1 MTTVNTKLLL
11 DNVKAPRL
19 PAAPVEYAQ
28 RYGDDLTNIL
38 RLYFNRLD
46 NLFGALLTTEGGKFL
61 NLPFGAFQDNTTQ
74 TIATIN
80 TAQAVT
86 FNTTDLSNG
95 VALGSPTSRIVITN
109 PGRYNFQFSAQL
121 DKASGSAANIWI
133 WPKINGV
140 NVPDSAS
147 KVAIQGT
154 TAETVP
160 AWNWVL
166 EMNAN
171 DYFQLYWLTDDTNVQ
186 LKHDAGFGTAPNDVP
201 AIPSVILTVTFV
213 SSLAA

>member
-1 MTTVNTKLLL
+1 MATVNTKLLL
-11 DNVKAPRL
+11 DTVKAPRL

-46 NLFGALLTTEGGKFL
+46 NLFGTLLTTEGGKFL
-61 NLPFGAFQDNTTQ
+61 NLPFGGFQDNTTQ
-74 TIATIN
+74 TTTVN
-80 TAQAVT
+80 TATAVT
-86 FNTTDLSNG
+86 FNTTDFSNG
-95 VALGSPTSRIVITN
+95 VALGTPTSRVVITN

-121 DKASGSAANIWI
+121 DKSSGAAANVWI

-154 TAETVP
+154 TAESVP
-160 AWNWVL
+160 SWNWIL

-171 DYFQLYWLTDDTNVQ
+171 DYFQLYWLTDDANVQ
-186 LKHDAGFGTAPNDVP
+186 LKHDAAFGTAPNDVP
-201 AIPSVILTVTFV
+201 EIPSVILTVTFV

>member
-1 MTTVNTKLLL
+1 MATLDTKLLL
-11 DNVKAPRL
+11 NSVKAPRL

-38 RLYFNRLD
+38 RLYFNQLD
-46 NLFGALLTTEGGKFL
+46 NLNASLYSNEGGKFL
-61 NLPFGAFQDNTTQ
+61 NMPFGAFQDNTTQ
-74 TIATIN
+74 TTTAN
-80 TAQAVT
+80 TATAIT
-86 FNTTDLSNG
+86 FDSIDKENG
-95 VALGSPTSRIVITN
+95 VTRGTPTSRIVVAN
-109 PGRYNFQFSAQL
+109 AGWYNFQFSAQL
-121 DKASGSAANIWI
+121 DKSAGSAANIWI

-140 NVPDSAS
+140 NVDDSAS

-166 EMNAN
+166 QMDAN
-171 DYFQLYWLTDDTNVQ
+171 DYFQLYWLTDDANVQ
-186 LKHDAGFGTAPNDVP
+186 LKHDSAFGSAPNNVP

-213 SSLAA
+213 SSIPT